1 MAAKGEFLMPS
12 TTSPHEFDKERTI
25 EIVELAPNG
34 LGFGEGA
41 ISTKRQLE
49 NPELSGLTPE
59 AMRIGA
65 EIIKGGKPFV
75 EVDADANDDGCGDGR
90 PAGVIYRFMDGL
102 RQTFKKSR
110 RRAKVFGGGLIAA
123 SSMYR
128 TAISGSVH
136 PDETVLG
143 DREMVAGL
151 LDAAG
156 IGYGGHTD
164 NHAHDEISGCGAV
177 DKYPQ
182 ITANALIFR
191 QEITAT
197 LRTVYGEAFDEREG
211 AINQVFASYENQV
224 ANNGTYFSDAQ
235 GVKTRQLLERHGSV
249 IKELNDDHLEDFIV
263 INDIEGTTFDQRVFD
278 AEMAASGAEGTAQA
292 FVVDAWRGRMYA
304 DFIADQAEQ
313 KGMEREFAY
322 QMAEAD
328 FWVRTLAVSG
338 TLTKGDLPVF
348 LRRYQKQQ

>member
-1 MAAKGEFLMPS
+1 MAFKGDSLMPS
-12 TTSPHEFDKERTI
+12 FTLRHEHDRERTI
-25 EIVELAPNG
+25 EIIELAPDG
-34 LGFGEGA
+34 LGFGEGS
-41 ISTKRQLE
+41 ISTKKQLA
-49 NPELSGLTPE
+49 NPEISGLTPDTL
-59 AMRIGA
+59 RIGG
-65 EIIKGGKPFV
+65 EIIRSGQPFV
-75 EVDADANDDGCGDGR
+75 EVDPDANDDGCGDGR
-90 PAGVIYRFMDGL
+90 PAGVIYRFIDGL
-102 RQTFKKSR
+102 KKTFNKSR

-123 SSMYR
+123 SSMHR
-128 TAISGSVH
+128 TVIGGSVH

-143 DREMVAGL
+143 DRELVAGL
-151 LDAAG
+151 LDKAG

-191 QEITAT
+191 QEITSA
-197 LRTVYGEAFDEREG
+197 LRTVYGEDFEEREG

-224 ANNGTYFSDAQ
+224 SNSGTYFSDAE
-235 GVKTRQLLERHGSV
+235 GAKTRALLERHGSV

-263 INDIEGTTFDQRVFD
+263 INDIEGTTFDQREFD
-278 AEMAASGAEGTAQA
+278 AEMVRRGAEGTAQA

-348 LRRYQKQQ
+348 LRRYQA

>member
-1 MAAKGEFLMPS
+1 MPS
-12 TTSPHEFDKERTI
+12 ITSSHEFDKERTI
-25 EIVELAPNG
+25 EIIDLASEG
-34 LGFGEGA
+34 LGFGEGT
-41 ISTKRQLE
+41 ISTKSQLE
-49 NPELSGLTPE
+49 NPEISGLTPE
-59 AMRIGA
+59 VIRVGA
-65 EIIKGGKPFV
+65 EIIKSGRAFV

-90 PAGVIYRFMDGL
+90 PAGIVYRFVEGIKK
-102 RQTFKKSR
+102 TFKKSR

-128 TAISGSVH
+128 TAIGGNVH

-151 LDAAG
+151 LDKAG
-156 IGYGGHTD
+156 IRYGGHTD
-164 NHAHDEISGCGAV
+164 NHAHDDISGCGAV

-191 QEITAT
+191 QEITAV
-197 LRTVYGEAFDEREG
+197 LRTVYDTAYEENEG
-211 AINQVFASYENQV
+211 AIHQVFASYENQV
-224 ANNGTYFSDAQ
+224 ANSGTYFSDAQ
-235 GVKTRQLLERHGSV
+235 GVKTRKLMERHGSV
-249 IKELNDDHLEDFIV
+249 IKELNDSHLEDFIV
-263 INDIEGTTFDQRVFD
+263 INDIEGTTFDQREFD
-278 AEMAASGAEGTAQA
+278 AEMKQRGVQGTAQA

-304 DFIADQAEQ
+304 DFVADHAEQ

-322 QMAEAD
+322 QMALAD

-348 LRRYQKQQ
+348 LRRFQRSDQS